1 MLLKSF
7 KIYHSSWKLPDVDQ
21 LLDTFELSFQKK
33 VDKFDT
39 FSYRRCPNL
48 AIEWPKNC
56 GQTCCGQNAANI
68 LPKSSYYTFT
78 LSAPQ
83 KGARSPVLGKKE
95 AVRVSVEACW
105 VL

>member
-7 KIYHSSWKLPDVDQ
+7 KNYHSSWKLPDVDQ
-21 LLDTFELSFQKK
+21 LLDTFLFK
-33 VDKFDT
+33 
-39 FSYRRCPNL
+39 RRLTSLTHL
-48 AIEWPKNC
+48 AIDVV
-56 GQTCCGQNAANI
+56 QTWQLSGRRIVAKHVAAKMQ
-68 LPKSSYYTFT
+68 PTFCQKSSYYTFT